1 MYLFSILPKAEA
13 PPHIFTN
20 SVFCF
25 KFGPYSVKLA
35 TWREKKIDPMKIK
48 RMWLSKQLKLF
59 LFGDYTGYAPVLG
72 LRSLELPTSN
82 GSHAGPHPGAAADLR
97 AHVVKTRLLH
107 RYIGLSVSGLVVSR
121 TESCPHYEGRQSQGR
136 AACGDE
142 GRRGSVE

>member
-1 MYLFSILPKAEA
+1 
-13 PPHIFTN
+13 
-20 SVFCF
+20 
-25 KFGPYSVKLA
+25 
-35 TWREKKIDPMKIK
+35 MKIK

-107 RYIGLSVSGLVVSR
+107 RYIGFSVSGLVVSR